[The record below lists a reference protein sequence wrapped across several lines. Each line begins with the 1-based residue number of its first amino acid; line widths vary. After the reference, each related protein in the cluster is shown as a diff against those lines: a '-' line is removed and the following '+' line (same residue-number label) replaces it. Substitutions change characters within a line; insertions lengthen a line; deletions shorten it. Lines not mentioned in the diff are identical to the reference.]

1 MKMENSLVLI
11 LNRILGKGI
20 FVPFGS
26 SNGIK
31 SVKIPLELKTVPR
44 WRTKLFSH
52 ESVPFKCTF
61 PFVRRARESVRL
73 RCKCR
78 ASNGRPRPAF
88 PDTPIMPRCEL
99 TRQGEWAMAR
109 HKGKVPTGQAAYR
122 SIPRSFDLSSRLPP
136 SLSRTPWTT
145 ESVHSTAHNAKW
157 TEYAS

>member
-1 MKMENSLVLI
+1 M
-11 LNRILGKGI
+11 
-20 FVPFGS
+20 
-26 SNGIK
+26 
-31 SVKIPLELKTVPR
+31 
-44 WRTKLFSH
+44 
-52 ESVPFKCTF
+52 PFKCTF

-122 SIPRSFDLSSRLPP
+122 SIPRSFDLSYPPIYFPSKKKKKKKRVTDDTNFVNRQKRERTRRVSKISGSHFFFFFSRRRKSGTARLGLACGDFWR
-136 SLSRTPWTT
+136 SGVLSD
-145 ESVHSTAHNAKW
+145 
-157 TEYAS
+157 